1 MAGDSGVGKTN
12 VLLRY
17 VKNTFQKSKPT
28 IGVEFAYKM
37 ISATDGKKIKAQI
50 WDTCKIIKLDM
61 KDIDL

>member
-1 MAGDSGVGKTN
+1 LAGDSGVGKTN

-37 ISATDGKKIKAQI
+37 VSSADGKRIKAQI
-50 WDTCKIIKLDM
+50 WDTCIYD
-61 KDIDL
+61 